1 MVVRKLSQEICDTQ
15 WEAVVWEQRV
25 ASSALTHSV
34 LLCVKF
40 YMGKVTIGTLPQ
52 EFQVIFDM
60 GSSDLWVTSPFCPSP
75 ACCVYRPY
83 TQTILHLPC
92 RPVSTLGT

>member
-1 MVVRKLSQEICDTQ
+1 M
-15 WEAVVWEQRV
+15 WEQRV

-52 EFQVIFDM
+52 EFQVIFDT
-60 GSSDLWVTSPFCPSP
+60 GSSDLWVTSLFCPSP
-75 ACCVYRPY
+75 ACCEYRPH
-83 TQTILHLPC
+83 THLGTILHLPC
-92 RPVSTLGT
+92 HPVSTLGT